1 MLYRLSNLRSST
13 ALLITLSFA
22 LSAGAQSAKS
32 SSHTGLAAFDATH
45 EITLQGA
52 IKEVVPKPTAP
63 PLGLHLMVATTTGAQ
78 DVHLGSY
85 LSKNVTENLLHAN
98 AQVIVVGSYVNLGG
112 RNVLLARQ
120 LVVGGQTIA
129 IRNQNGFLIRPKPE
143 GMIHRVASR
152 TSVTG
157 GAQ

>member
-1 MLYRLSNLRSST
+1 MLYRLSNPRT
-13 ALLITLSFA
+13 AAALLIALA
-22 LSAGAQSAKS
+22 LSASAQSAKS
-32 SSHTGLAAFDATH
+32 SNHTGLAAFDATH
-45 EITLQGA
+45 EITLQGT
-52 IKEVVPKPTAP
+52 IKEVVPKPATA
-63 PLGLHLMVATTTGAQ
+63 PLGLHLMVATTTGTQ

-85 LSKNVTENLLHAN
+85 LSKNLTENLLHAN
-98 AQVIVVGSYVNLGG
+98 AQVIVAGSYINLGG

-143 GMIHRVASR
+143 GTVHRVASR
-152 TSVTG
+152 TG